1 MNIILKSLIGI
12 IPILM
17 GIPLVVNSLIQ
28 QNSAQG
34 FSGVMLISAGIIL
47 LICIFNEN
55 SLKQFINDLIDR
67 D

>member
-1 MNIILKSLIGI
+1 MSKISKFLIGI
-12 IPILM
+12 IPVLM
-17 GIPLVVNSLIQ
+17 GIPLLVNSLIK

-47 LICIFNEN
+47 LVTFLCEEKFQ
-55 SLKQFINDLIDR
+55 KFINDLIHR